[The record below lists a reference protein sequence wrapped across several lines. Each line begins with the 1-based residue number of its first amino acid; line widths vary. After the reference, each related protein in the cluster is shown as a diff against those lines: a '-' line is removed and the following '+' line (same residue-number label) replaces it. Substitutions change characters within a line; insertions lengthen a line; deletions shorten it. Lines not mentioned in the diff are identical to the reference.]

1 LTWERVLEFDIR
13 PAIEAEMGQLGLM
26 GSYSYAGAFG
36 DGEDNVVATGTKAE
50 WTLCAFDDSARTD
63 KGQATMATSFCA
75 FPFTTRVNGKAM
87 AMAGISTVGTRP
99 EYRRMGLLRKIMTRA
114 FAEQKER
121 GQSIAGLWASQ
132 AAIYQRYGFTQAGMN
147 RNYAVDSVDIA
158 LAMDGSN
165 AALALPMVTR
175 YTPVHGLDAA
185 REVYKNFI
193 AQRTGYLH
201 RGKSLWLNNTLDET
215 TPDGPVY
222 IAIAGTLE
230 APLGYIVYT
239 LRANLVDNRARSQE
253 IKIRDFAWLDLA
265 AYQSLWQ
272 FIGKHDLVGRVVWA
286 NAPMDDPALALF
298 QEPRMLHSRD
308 TEASW
313 WRIVD
318 APNALAQRGYSV
330 GEDIKIGIAGDDLAP
345 WNNGCWHLRS
355 EGDGTGVGFAASV
368 QACSDAPQV
377 TLSIKSLTAI
387 FSGMHRAQ
395 DLANWGLLGGQ
406 ASDIARL
413 DRIMATQYAPHC
425 PDHY

>member
-1 LTWERVLEFDIR
+1 
-13 PAIEAEMGQLGLM
+13 
-26 GSYSYAGAFG
+26 
-36 DGEDNVVATGTKAE
+36 
-50 WTLCAFDDSARTD
+50 
-63 KGQATMATSFCA
+63 MATSFCA

>member
-1 LTWERVLEFDIR
+1 
-13 PAIEAEMGQLGLM
+13 MGQLGLM

-175 YTPVHGLDAA
+175 YTHGL
-185 REVYKNFI
+185 
-193 AQRTGYLH
+193 
-201 RGKSLWLNNTLDET
+201 LW
-215 TPDGPVY
+215 
-222 IAIAGTLE
+222 
-230 APLGYIVYT
+230 
-239 LRANLVDNRARSQE
+239 
-253 IKIRDFAWLDLA
+253 F
-265 AYQSLWQ
+265 
-272 FIGKHDLVGRVVWA
+272 
-286 NAPMDDPALALF
+286 
-298 QEPRMLHSRD
+298 
-308 TEASW
+308 
-313 WRIVD
+313 
-318 APNALAQRGYSV
+318 
-330 GEDIKIGIAGDDLAP
+330 
-345 WNNGCWHLRS
+345 
-355 EGDGTGVGFAASV
+355 
-368 QACSDAPQV
+368 
-377 TLSIKSLTAI
+377 
-387 FSGMHRAQ
+387 
-395 DLANWGLLGGQ
+395 
-406 ASDIARL
+406 
-413 DRIMATQYAPHC
+413 YAPV
-425 PDHY
+425 

>member
-1 LTWERVLEFDIR
+1 MKSERFDIR
-13 PAIEAEMGQLGLM
+13 PAIDAEMGQLGLM

-36 DGEDNVVATGTKAE
+36 DSEDNIVATSTKAE

-63 KGQATMATSFCA
+63 KDQATMATSFCA
-75 FPFTTRVNGKAM
+75 FPFTTRVNGNAM

-114 FAEQKER
+114 FEEQKER
-121 GQSIAGLWASQ
+121 GQTIAGLWASQ
-132 AAIYQRYGFTQAGMN
+132 AAIYQRYGFTQAGVN
-147 RNYAVDSVDIA
+147 RNYAVDTIDIQ
-158 LAMDGSN
+158 LSLDKSN
-165 AALALPMVTR
+165 AALELPLVTR
-175 YTPVHGLDAA
+175 YTPVQGLDAA
-185 REVYKNFI
+185 RQAYKNFI

-222 IAIAGTLE
+222 IALAGTLE
-230 APLGYIVYT
+230 APRGYIAYT

-253 IKIRDFAWLDLA
+253 IKIRDFAWLDIA
-265 AYQSLWQ
+265 AWQSLWQ

-298 QEPRMLHSRD
+298 QEPRLLHSQD

-313 WRIVD
+313 WRMVD

-330 GEDIKIGIAGDDLAP
+330 SEDIKIGIAGDDLAP

-355 EGDGTGVGFAASV
+355 EVDGTGVGFAASV
-368 QACSDAPQV
+368 KASRDTPQV
-377 TLSIKSLTAI
+377 SLSIKSLTAI

-395 DLANWGLLGGQ
+395 NLANWGLIDGQ
-406 ASDIARL
+406 TNDIARL

>member
-1 LTWERVLEFDIR
+1 
-13 PAIEAEMGQLGLM
+13 MGQLGLM